1 MELTVDDRKVFA
13 ATGGKPFDPSLPTI
27 VFVHGASF
35 DHTVWTLQTRYFAWH
50 GYGVLA
56 VDLPGHGRSEGPL
69 LETVPAMAD
78 WLTRLLDAAGVGKAA
93 LAGHSM
99 GALVALDAAARHAER
114 VTSICLLGAGYPM
127 RVNDALLQPAK
138 ANEHLAMDLVN
149 SWGYGRNAQFGGHR
163 VPGLWMMRGGLRVLE
178 HAGDG
183 VLFNDL
189 NACNAYDDGEAA
201 AEAITCPALFVL
213 GEKDMMAPVKVA
225 RGLAAGMKQ
234 AEINVLKGVGH
245 IMMEEAPDETLDAMR
260 GFF

>member
-1 MELTVDDRKVFA
+1 MDLTVDDRKVFA
-13 ATGGKPFDPSLPTI
+13 ATGGKPFDPALPTI
-27 VFVHGASF
+27 VFIHGASF

-56 VDLPGHGRSEGPL
+56 IDLPGHGRSEGPL
-69 LETVPAMAD
+69 LETIPEMAD
-78 WLTRLLDAAGVGKAA
+78 WLTRLLDAAGVEKAA

-99 GALVALDAAARHAER
+99 GALVALDAAARHADR

-149 SWGYGRNAQFGGHR
+149 SWGFGRKAQFGGHR
-163 VPGLWMMRGGLRVLE
+163 MPGLWMMRGGLRVLE
-178 HAGDG
+178 QSGDG

-189 NACNAYDDGEAA
+189 NACNAYSDGEAA
-201 AEAITCPALFVL
+201 AEAIECPVLFVL

-225 RGLAAGMKQ
+225 RALAASMKQ
-234 AEINVLKGVGH
+234 ADIAVLTGVGH
-245 IMMEEAPDETLDAMR
+245 IMMEESPDETLDAMR